1 MFGRCRIKAYVKQYN
16 VAIEDLETFPYL
28 ERYVENFDGVVDYFF
43 AMSELYAI
51 SGQSSLDQMEV
62 FVEAQVEDPYFMEL
76 SNGSFIT
83 TLFDPRIQLK
93 FLGMFFWDVRGFK
106 VNIKGF

>member
-1 MFGRCRIKAYVKQYN
+1 MFGRCRIKAFVKQYT
-16 VAIEDLETFPYL
+16 VQIEDLDTFPYL
-28 ERYVENFDGVVDYFF
+28 ERYVENFDGVADFF
-43 AMSELYAI
+43 FSMSELYAI

-83 TLFDPRIQLK
+83 TLFDPRIRLK
-93 FLGMFFWDVRGFK
+93 FLGTHSFFV
-106 VNIKGF
+106 I